1 MKKLLVTSLTLVVAL
16 ALATLFHGNAALARS
31 NAHNQGYWNTRN
43 VYMNGGYFD
52 DFCGLEHSD
61 TYFFDYKLGY
71 RVGWTARTTNE
82 EIEEI
87 CAKNTKP
94 VALEKNESLLVSY
107 TSYYR
112 RGRAVPVTRPQP
124 ATMPMSWFRYGQRYE

>member
-1 MKKLLVTSLTLVVAL
+1 VAL

-71 RVGWTARTTNE
+71 RVGWTAAQPMKKLKRY
-82 EIEEI
+82 
-87 CAKNTKP
+87 
-94 VALEKNESLLVSY
+94 V
-107 TSYYR
+107 R
-112 RGRAVPVTRPQP
+112 RIPNL
-124 ATMPMSWFRYGQRYE
+124 SH

>member
-1 MKKLLVTSLTLVVAL
+1 MDRQFKRISINQPRVGYGFAL
-16 ALATLFHGNAALARS
+16 STLFQVNAASARS

-71 RVGWTARTTNE
+71 RVGWTA
-82 EIEEI
+82 
-87 CAKNTKP
+87 A
-94 VALEKNESLLVSY
+94 
-107 TSYYR
+107 
-112 RGRAVPVTRPQP
+112 Q
-124 ATMPMSWFRYGQRYE
+124 PMSN